1 MFLASSAIW
10 QNIWGW
16 ILLFIGAVH
25 ISGRKIAASKTNH
38 QGLMTVKEER
48 VKLTGPN
55 CGWLTLCWLT
65 TLSTSVVLHVFKAN
79 AWWPHFLLCF
89 IKQAGWKNTLQLKNM
104 LPSALRDIRSL
115 GTLKPWICWNFKF
128 HYVVTFTFLYVQLSI
143 LCSDNAMCMV
153 LLGLGTN
160 TAGDVPKSQK
170 T

>member
-104 LPSALRDIRSL
+104 LPSALRDIRSR
-115 GTLKPWICWNFKF
+115 GTFKPWICWNFKF
-128 HYVVTFTFLYVQLSI
+128 HYVVTFLYVQLSI

-153 LLGLGTN
+153 LIGLGTN